1 LAIIEVIN
9 EQWTCREHH
18 LDQLRR
24 LLPGDKLGIPMP
36 MRVTLGDITILAVDA
51 IVNAA
56 NSSLLGGGGVDGA
69 IHRAAG
75 PSLLEECR
83 RLGGCAVGEAKLTRG
98 HRLRASHVIHTV
110 GPIWSGGRSG
120 EAELLGRC
128 YRNSLELA
136 REHGFRSVAF
146 PCISTGVF
154 GYPSD
159 QAARVAVAAVRT
171 HRFDTDYDCDV
182 IFCCYS
188 APDASIYDEELAA
201 FGGQPAT
208 GQATTDGEP
217 DLSIDS
223 LGLSDH
229 ARDKLQMVARMYR
242 HREQMEAQGIRPPN
256 TILIAGGGELPAR
269 AARAVARAAGLT
281 LREVDGE
288 TLLLSERLRPGNL
301 RELLDDA
308 AAAPS
313 QAQLVVN
320 LERIAAGRST
330 ELSEPATHSLVT
342 DLLVHTDHRK
352 GPFVLL
358 IATTA
363 RMDLVDSAV
372 LCHIP
377 EKVHLQG

>member
-1 LAIIEVIN
+1 
-9 EQWTCREHH
+9 
-18 LDQLRR
+18 
-24 LLPGDKLGIPMP
+24 
-36 MRVTLGDITILAVDA
+36 MRVTLGDITTLAVDA

-110 GPIWSGGRSG
+110 GPFWRGGSNG

-159 QAARVAVAAVRT
+159 QAAQVAVAAVRT
-171 HRFDTDYDCDV
+171 HRLDTEYDCDV

-188 APDASIYDEELAA
+188 APDASIYDKELAA
-201 FGGQPAT
+201 LGGQQEAGHVT
-208 GQATTDGEP
+208 ADGEP

-223 LGLSDH
+223 LGLSDRV
-229 ARDKLQMVARMYR
+229 RDRLQMIARTFR
-242 HREQMEAQGIRPPN
+242 HRDQIEAQGIFMPN
-256 TILIAGGGELPAR
+256 SMLIAGDGELPAR
-269 AARAVARAAGLT
+269 AARAMAREAGLA
-281 LREVDGE
+281 LREIDGE
-288 TLLLSERLRPGNL
+288 ALVLRERLRPGNL
-301 RELLDDA
+301 RQLLDDA
-308 AAAPS
+308 AATAS

-320 LERIAAGRST
+320 LERIAAARST
-330 ELSEPATHSLVT
+330 ALSEPATHSLVT
-342 DLLVHTDHRK
+342 DFLVHTDQRK

-363 RMDLVDSAV
+363 RMDLVDAAV
-372 LCHIP
+372 LSHIP
-377 EKVHLQG
+377 EKLHLQA